1 MGIDYNYEEA
11 VEILR
16 NDPAY
21 DEFIKQCYL
30 DRDVV
35 AAARRFSA
43 SEEFAEVTRLLNLSP
58 STTPRKILDLGCGN
72 GITSFAFAGLGHK
85 VFAADPNPTEN
96 VGLGAVARLNPEL
109 GRNPIVPLLAFGE
122 ALPFPDHTFDIIYTR
137 QVLHHFKNL
146 QESLNE
152 CHRVLKPGGYL
163 LVTRDPVVNDA
174 QQLEEF
180 LQSHVL
186 HQLHGGENAY
196 TLQTY
201 TTDIKQAGFK
211 LKKVL
216 GTYDNVINLFP
227 LTKPELKKII
237 ARTIRKRIP
246 FTPVEFFLDL
256 PLVDP
261 TVRRTLTRVKRYP
274 GRLYSFLGVKPAV

>member
-11 VEILR
+11 VEKLR

-35 AAARRFSA
+35 AAANRFAA
-43 SEEFAEVTRLLNLSP
+43 SEEFAEVTHLLNLEK
-58 STTPRKILDLGCGN
+58 STTPKKILDLGCGN
-72 GITSFAFAGLGHK
+72 GVTSFAFAGLGHK
-85 VFAADPNPTEN
+85 VFAADPNPTDG
-96 VGLGAVARLNPEL
+96 VGLGAVARLKPEL
-109 GRNPIVPLLAFGE
+109 GRNPLVPLLAFGE
-122 ALPFPDHTFDIIYTR
+122 FLPFPDQTFDIVYTR

-152 CHRVLKPGGYL
+152 CYRVLKPGGYL
-163 LVTRDPVVNDA
+163 LVTRDPVVSDA
-174 QQLEEF
+174 GQLTQF

-201 TTDIKQAGFK
+201 MTSIKRAGFK
-211 LKKVL
+211 LKKVF

-227 LTKPELKKII
+227 LTRPELKMII
-237 ARTIRKRIP
+237 ARTIRKKIP
-246 FTPVEFFLDL
+246 FARVEFFLDL

-261 TVRRTLTRVKRYP
+261 AIRRTLTRLKKYP
-274 GRLYSFLGVKPAV
+274 GRLYSFMGVKPA

>member
-11 VEILR
+11 VEKLR

-35 AAARRFSA
+35 AAAKRFSA
-43 SEEFAEVTRLLNLSP
+43 SDEFSEVTRLLSLKIA
-58 STTPRKILDLGCGN
+58 TTPRKILDLGCGN
-72 GITSFAFAGLGHK
+72 GVTSFAFASLDHK
-85 VFAADPNPTEN
+85 VFAVDPNPTEG
-96 VGLGAVARLNPEL
+96 VGLGAIARLNPEL
-109 GRNPIVPLLAFGE
+109 GQNKIRHLLAFGE
-122 ALPFPDHTFDIIYTR
+122 FLPFPDQTFDIIYTR

-152 CHRVLKPGGYL
+152 CYRVLKPGGYL

-174 QQLEEF
+174 QQLEQF

-201 TTDIKQAGFK
+201 ITDIKRAGFK
-211 LKKVL
+211 LKKVF

-237 ARTIRKRIP
+237 ARTIHKKIP
-246 FTPVEFFLDL
+246 FIPVEFFLGW
-256 PLVDP
+256 PMVDP
-261 TVRRTLTRVKRYP
+261 AIRRALTRIKRYP
-274 GRLYSFLGVKPAV
+274 GRLYSFLGVKRA